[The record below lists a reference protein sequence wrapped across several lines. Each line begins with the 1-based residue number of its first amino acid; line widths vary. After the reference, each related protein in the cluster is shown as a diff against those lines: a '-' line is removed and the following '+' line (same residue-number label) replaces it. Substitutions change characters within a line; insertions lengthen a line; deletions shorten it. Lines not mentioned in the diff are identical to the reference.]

1 MKWKHKRTGRAV
13 KLFKMFKSFKQL
25 ITRFARSRVFF
36 ERFEQLEPKR
46 PLETRTFKTSLTVP
60 ILLFVASSIGG
71 CRQQMADQPYARPLQ
86 PHNFFEDGMASR
98 PLEPGTVARDSMAAD
113 DVVST
118 GKVEGKPADALP
130 IPVTRGLLQRGQ
142 ERYNIYCSPCHD
154 RVGSGQGMIVQ
165 RGFRRAQSFHQQR
178 LREAPPGYYFEV
190 ISRGFG
196 PMPSYAAQIK
206 PSDRWAIIAYIRA
219 LQLSRHASLAELPA
233 ADREKL
239 KAIK

>member
-1 MKWKHKRTGRAV
+1 
-13 KLFKMFKSFKQL
+13 MFKSFKQVEEL
-25 ITRFARSRVFF
+25 FVRTILFF
-36 ERFEQLEPKR
+36 ERLELFEQLEPKC
-46 PLETRTFKTSLTVP
+46 PLETRTFKNFLTVS
-60 ILLFVASSIGG
+60 ILLIGASSVVG

-86 PHNFFEDGMASR
+86 SHSFFEDGMASR
-98 PLEPGTVARDSMAAD
+98 PLEPGTVARDSTAKD
-113 DVVST
+113 DVVDT
-118 GKVEGKPADALP
+118 GKIQGKPADALP
-130 IPVTRGLLQRGQ
+130 IPVTRELLQRGQ

-206 PSDRWAIIAYIRA
+206 PQDRWAIIAYIRA
-219 LQLSRHASLAELPA
+219 LQLSRHVNLAELPA

-239 KAIK
+239 KATK